1 MCVCVEDKNV
11 IYVAVYDKNLLL
23 KTHVLSSLRL
33 SPSFEVKWHLFT
45 DASQTHHVM
54 FVEREKRRKRLFHI
68 CNFEGNG
75 TRSFFLL
82 KTQKEL

>member
-1 MCVCVEDKNV
+1 MCVCVCVEDKNV
-11 IYVAVYDKNLLL
+11 IYAAVYEKNLLL

-54 FVEREKRRKRLFHI
+54 FVERRKTPQAAFSHMQ
-68 CNFEGNG
+68 F
-75 TRSFFLL
+75 
-82 KTQKEL
+82 